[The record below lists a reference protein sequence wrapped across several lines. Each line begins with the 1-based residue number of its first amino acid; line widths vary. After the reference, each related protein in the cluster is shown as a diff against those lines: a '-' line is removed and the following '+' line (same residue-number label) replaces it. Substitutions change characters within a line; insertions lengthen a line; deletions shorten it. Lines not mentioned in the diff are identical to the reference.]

1 MSVDKLTSLHL
12 TQQLL
17 CVSAHIAGS
26 YLITHDLPLGID
38 DKGTAFCKAVRLDQ
52 HLKVLRNAVGR
63 VCQHGVIDLLNA
75 LGCIVPC
82 LVDKMGIG
90 RYRIDLTADGLE
102 LLVLVSQILQFG
114 GTYKGKV
121 RRIEEE
127 HAPFAKNVF
136 LAYKLKFVF
145 MIGIGA
151 KFRDFLIDHRHIY
164 FLHKSC

>member
-1 MSVDKLTSLHL
+1 MSVDKLTCLHL

-17 CVSAHIAGS
+17 CVSAHIASS
-26 YLITHDLPLGID
+26 YLITHNLPLGID
-38 DKGTAFCKAVRLDQ
+38 NKGAAFCKTVCLNED
-52 HLKVLRNAVGR
+52 LEILRNAVGR

-102 LLVLVSQILQFG
+102 LVVLVSQILQLG

-127 HAPFAKNVF
+127 HAPLSQNIF

-145 MIGIGA
+145 VIGIGA